1 MNRLLRAACVSSGL
15 LAAAAAMPGRP
26 EPTRTQTTPTPAP
39 GAAARPQ
46 PTQGKFD
53 PRRPPA
59 RELET
64 RIGEGFTLAAVGDL
78 ITSRPLSPLLAHDS
92 GFAAI
97 VDVLRGADAA
107 FGNFENTAID
117 MRTFDGYP
125 YAGRGDWALVAAP
138 EVPADLRDLGF
149 DLVSRANNHALDWG
163 VEGMR
168 ETSRRLD
175 DAGLVHAGVGENR
188 EQARAAR
195 YLETPLGRVG
205 LVSIASTFRD
215 YSDALPPHGAA
226 PGRPGVNALHVS
238 RTVLVAPETMRS
250 LLALRDTLEAP
261 AAACELSERAAAR
274 RRVRPA
280 AAAELTLLD
289 TRFRIG
295 APPGDRW
302 EMRASDR
309 DEILRAVRQGKQ
321 HSDLLVVSIHAHE
334 TGPGCETPGAF
345 LPELAKAAIDAGA
358 GVFIAHGEH
367 RLMPIEIYKGR
378 PIFYGLANFFW
389 SDVQEPLPADLYE
402 DNREAVASAF
412 PDPSRVTD
420 ADLSAVLN
428 AEGFDDPRVFETI
441 AAVMRWSGGRVAEI
455 RLYPVDLGYG
465 EPLTRSGIPRLAGAE
480 KSREIL
486 SRLQRISKPFG
497 TEIAVEDGI
506 GIIRPR

>member
-1 MNRLLRAACVSSGL
+1 MRAAATGRSS
-15 LAAAAAMPGRP
+15 
-26 EPTRTQTTPTPAP
+26 
-39 GAAARPQ
+39 
-46 PTQGKFD
+46 
-53 PRRPPA
+53 PR
-59 RELET
+59 
-64 RIGEGFTLAAVGDL
+64 
-78 ITSRPLSPLLAHDS
+78 
-92 GFAAI
+92 
-97 VDVLRGADAA
+97 LR
-107 FGNFENTAID
+107 F
-117 MRTFDGYP
+117 
-125 YAGRGDWALVAAP
+125 
-138 EVPADLRDLGF
+138 ADLRDLGF

-280 AAAELTLLD
+280 APAELTLLD

-309 DEILRAVRQGKQ
+309 DEILRVVRLYTEGFGAHRPEMFEEAF
-321 HSDLLVVSIHAHE
+321 HSSA
-334 TGPGCETPGAF
+334 
-345 LPELAKAAIDAGA
+345 
-358 GVFIAHGEH
+358 
-367 RLMPIEIYKGR
+367 RIY
-378 PIFYGLANFFW
+378 W
-389 SDVQEPLPADLYE
+389 
-402 DNREAVASAF
+402 
-412 PDPSRVTD
+412 TD
-420 ADLSAVLN
+420 ADGGGCGL
-428 AEGFDDPRVFETI
+428 PQP
-441 AAVMRWSGGRVAEI
+441 AALVWNCV
-455 RLYPVDLGYG
+455 RLHRGA
-465 EPLTRSGIPRLAGAE
+465 RL
-480 KSREIL
+480 
-486 SRLQRISKPFG
+486 
-497 TEIAVEDGI
+497 
-506 GIIRPR
+506 